1 MHIRKAERCKKLKSL
16 KAKRRRGNKELA
28 ELGAIEQSLGIDKA
42 KASSTKE
49 LPEYLNNVTLFV
61 EDGVKGEGGLEGTV
75 DDHDNGVNPP
85 LEPATKKEQQTRR
98 KSVLGWWE
106 NEYPGKAFKSEQQC
120 DLM

>member
-49 LPEYLNNVTLFV
+49 LPLPEYLNNVTLFV
-61 EDGVKGEGGLEGTV
+61 EDGIIGEGGLEGTI
-75 DDHDNGVNPP
+75 DD
-85 LEPATKKEQQTRR
+85 R
-98 KSVLGWWE
+98 
-106 NEYPGKAFKSEQQC
+106 
-120 DLM
+120 